1 MWPVGGPRRRQE
13 RRKST
18 SVQGPKALR
27 SHKGSAV
34 TITENT
40 ASESEAPAI
49 TAGIRTG
56 IHVTKRDGTRE
67 PYNADR
73 INKAIER
80 AAQGLPDHISMTTQV
95 ATELAITLFDGIT
108 TEQLDEAAIGVA
120 VQNVKDDPNFD
131 VIAARLLR
139 KVIYKRVLG
148 GYESELELALLHQ
161 ARFPGYIRDAVEE
174 GLLDTRLETNFDL
187 DALAAALDHT
197 RDDLLKYIGTVTM
210 RNRYMITDRH
220 GKALEVP
227 QYFWMRVSMG
237 LALNEANPTEMAL
250 KFYDKISK
258 LDYLPAGSTLVNA
271 GTSYPQLS
279 NCFVMQMEDDI
290 EHIAKSVRDVMWL
303 TKGTG
308 GIGLSVTKLRSE
320 GSPIK
325 SNNTTS
331 TGPIPFMHTIDSTL
345 RAVSRGGK
353 KFGALCFYME
363 NWHMDF
369 AQFLD
374 LRQNS
379 GDPYRR
385 TRTANT
391 AVWISDEFMKRVN
404 NDDDWYL
411 FDPAETPDLVELTGS
426 AFSKRYAE
434 YIALAEAGKMRT
446 FKKMKAREQYK
457 SILIMLQ
464 TTSHP
469 WLTWKDTINN
479 RALNTNTGTI
489 HLSNLCTEICL
500 PQDRENIAVCNLA
513 SVNLSTHLVDG
524 KIDWDRMK
532 ESTRLAV
539 RQLDNLVDITL
550 SSVPESEFA
559 NRENRAIGL
568 GVMGF
573 TDLTERLGLAYE
585 SEEAYELIDEIVEF
599 VSYHAIDASADL
611 ARERGSYNNFEG
623 SGWSQGKVPF
633 DTIAE
638 AEADRGVPIT
648 VDRTVRQDWD
658 TLREKVKGGIR
669 NATLMAVA
677 PTASIGLVAGT
688 TPGFDPQFSQIFS
701 RATSSGKFLEV
712 NRNLV
717 KDLQDLGL
725 WEQVKDD
732 LLAAQG
738 DLSQIDEVPQH
749 LKDVYKTSFQLSP
762 YAFIEVAA
770 RAQKWID
777 QAISRNIYLEDR
789 DIDNMMA
796 LYSAAWERGV
806 KTTYYL
812 HMKPRHTAEQS
823 TVRVNKAE
831 RLATTGSAAGAG
843 QVAKSS
849 GGAPAKRGFGGFGGA
864 KKASADSAAPTAEAP
879 EAKVEAP
886 AAPAKKGF
894 GAAKAEAPA
903 AKAEAPAAAPA
914 TAPASVL
921 NAVAATAFAT
931 APASQPEVPP
941 AALPEE
947 EPAAEPATAS
957 ATEEEANAAA
967 AVPEGA
973 TSLEVLGNVVSLGDD
988 TEVIGGVA
996 CPVDP
1001 MERLQCESCQ

>member
-1 MWPVGGPRRRQE
+1 M
-13 RRKST
+13 
-18 SVQGPKALR
+18 
-27 SHKGSAV
+27 
-34 TITENT
+34 
-40 ASESEAPAI
+40 
-49 TAGIRTG
+49 
-56 IHVTKRDGTRE
+56 HVTKRDGSRE

-80 AAQGLPDHISMTTQV
+80 AAEGLPDQISITTQI

-108 TEQLDEAAIGVA
+108 TEQLDEAAVGVA

-131 VIAARLLR
+131 VVAARLLR

-148 GYESELELALLHQ
+148 GYDTELELALLHQ

-174 GLLDTRLETNFDL
+174 GLLDIRVQDLFDL

-197 RDDLLKYIGTVTM
+197 RDDVLKYIGTVTM

-250 KFYDKISK
+250 KFYDKISR

-320 GSPIK
+320 GSPIR

-363 NWHMDF
+363 NWHLDF
-369 AQFLD
+369 HQFLD

-391 AVWISDEFMKRVN
+391 AVWISDEFMKRVAA
-404 NDDDWYL
+404 DGDWYL
-411 FDPAETPDLVELTGS
+411 FDPAETPDLVELVGS
-426 AFSKRYAE
+426 AFSQRYAH
-434 YIALAEAGKMRT
+434 YVALAEAGKIRS

-532 ESTRLAV
+532 DSVHLAV

-573 TDLTERLGLAYE
+573 TDVTERLGMAYE
-585 SEEAYELIDEIVEF
+585 SEESYDLIDEIVEF
-599 VSYHAIDASADL
+599 VSFHAIDASADL
-611 ARERGSYNNFEG
+611 ARERGSYRNFEG

-638 AEADRGVPIT
+638 TEADRGVPIA
-648 VDRTVRQDWD
+648 VNRTARQDWD
-658 TLREKVKGGIR
+658 VLREKVKGGIR

-717 KDLQDLGL
+717 KDLQDLGM
-725 WEQVKDD
+725 WEQVRDR
-732 LLAAQG
+732 LLEVQG
-738 DLSQIDEVPQH
+738 DLSQIDEVPEH
-749 LKDVYKTSFQLSP
+749 LKEVYKTSFQLSP

-789 DIDNMMA
+789 DVEKMMD
-796 LYSAAWERGV
+796 LYAAAWERGV

-823 TVRVNKAE
+823 TVRVNKTEKLNSTGNAAG
-831 RLATTGSAAGAG
+831 RPSAGGSAG
-843 QVAKSS
+843 
-849 GGAPAKRGFGGFGGA
+849 PARKGFGGA
-864 KKASADSAAPTAEAP
+864 R
-879 EAKVEAP
+879 
-886 AAPAKKGF
+886 KGF
-894 GAAKAEAPA
+894 GAAKAAAPA
-903 AKAEAPAAAPA
+903 APAGADAAVVVEAPVVEAPVAEPVEAQVAAAPA
-914 TAPASVL
+914 AR
-921 NAVAATAFAT
+921 
-931 APASQPEVPP
+931 
-941 AALPEE
+941 
-947 EPAAEPATAS
+947 
-957 ATEEEANAAA
+957 
-967 AVPEGA
+967 G
-973 TSLEVLGNVVSLGDD
+973 
-988 TEVIGGVA
+988 
-996 CPVDP
+996 
-1001 MERLQCESCQ
+1001 

>member
-1 MWPVGGPRRRQE
+1 M
-13 RRKST
+13 
-18 SVQGPKALR
+18 
-27 SHKGSAV
+27 

-40 ASESEAPAI
+40 AQDSVNGAAVAEAVAEANPS
-49 TAGIRTG
+49 RTG
-56 IHVTKRDGTRE
+56 IHVTKRDGTHE

-80 AAQGLPDHISMTTQV
+80 AAEGLPDQISITTQI

-120 VQNVKDDPNFD
+120 VQNVKEDPNFD
-131 VIAARLLR
+131 TVAARLLR

-148 GYESELELALLHQ
+148 GYESNLELALLHQ
-161 ARFPGYIRDAVEE
+161 ARFPGYVRDAVEE
-174 GLLDTRLETNFDL
+174 GLLDSRLESLFDL
-187 DALAAALDHT
+187 DALAAALDHE

-237 LALNEANPTEMAL
+237 LALNEANPTEMAIQ
-250 KFYDKISK
+250 FYEKISR

-391 AVWISDEFMKRVN
+391 AVWISDEFMKRVE
-404 NDDDWYL
+404 NDQDWYL

-426 AFSKRYAE
+426 AFSARYAE
-434 YIALAEAGKMRT
+434 YVALAETGRMRT
-446 FKKMKAREQYK
+446 FKKMRAREQYK
-457 SILIMLQ
+457 SILVMLQ

-500 PQDRENIAVCNLA
+500 PQDRENISVCNLA
-513 SVNLSTHLVDG
+513 SVNLSEHLVDG
-524 KIDWDRMK
+524 KIDWERMEK
-532 ESTRLAV
+532 STRLAV
-539 RQLDNLVDITL
+539 RQLDNLIDITL
-550 SSVPESEFA
+550 SSVPESEHS
-559 NRENRAIGL
+559 NSENRAIGL

-585 SEEAYELIDEIVEF
+585 SEEAYDLIDEVMEF
-599 VSYHAIDASADL
+599 VSFHAIDASADL
-611 ARERGSYNNFEG
+611 ARERGAYTNFEG

-638 AEADRGVPIT
+638 TEADRGVP
-648 VDRTVRQDWD
+648 VEVNRTTRQDWD
-658 TLREKVKGGIR
+658 TLREKVAGGIR

-717 KDLQDLGL
+717 RDLQELGL
-725 WEQVKDD
+725 WEDLKDR
-732 LLAAQG
+732 LLEVQG
-738 DLSQIDEVPQH
+738 DLSQIEDVPQH
-749 LKDVYKTSFQLSP
+749 LQDVYKTSFQLSP

-777 QAISRNIYLEDR
+777 QAISRNIYLADR
-789 DIDNMMA
+789 DVENMMD
-796 LYSAAWERGV
+796 LYSAAWKRGV

-823 TVRVNKAE
+823 TVRVNKTEKLNKASSG
-831 RLATTGSAAGAG
+831 ASGGSA
-843 QVAKSS
+843 
-849 GGAPAKRGFGGFGGA
+849 GGPSRRGFGARKGFGAA
-864 KKASADSAAPTAEAP
+864 KATTATAAVETAEVVESVA
-879 EAKVEAP
+879 AVEAE
-886 AAPAKKGF
+886 AVVETASAPAKKGF
-894 GAAKAEAPA
+894 GAAASKAAAPATEAPA
-903 AKAEAPAAAPA
+903 SEAPATTGAIA

-921 NAVAATAFAT
+921 SGVAAQAFAT
-931 APASQPEVPP
+931 APEVKPDVPP
-941 AALPEE
+941 AALPEPTE
-947 EPAAEPATAS
+947 QPAATGSIET
-957 ATEEEANAAA
+957 AA
-967 AVPEGA
+967 AVAPQGS
-973 TSLEVLGNVVSLGDD
+973 TVLDVVESTFSSPDGD
-988 TEVIGGVA
+988 TELVDGVA

>member
-1 MWPVGGPRRRQE
+1 M
-13 RRKST
+13 
-18 SVQGPKALR
+18 
-27 SHKGSAV
+27 
-34 TITENT
+34 TITENH
-40 ASESEAPAI
+40 AADVNDDVAAAVADANPQRS
-49 TAGIRTG
+49 G

-73 INKAIER
+73 INKAIEK
-80 AAQGLPDHISMTTQV
+80 AAAGLPDQISITTQV
-95 ATELAITLFDGIT
+95 ASELAITLFDGIT

-131 VIAARLLR
+131 IVAARLLR

-148 GYESELELALLHQ
+148 GFDTDLELALLHQ

-174 GLLDTRLETNFDL
+174 GLLDERLVTHFDL
-187 DALAAALDHT
+187 DALAAAIDHQ
-197 RDDLLKYIGTVTM
+197 RDDKLKYIGTITM

-237 LALNEANPTEMAL
+237 LALNEEDPTAVAL
-250 KFYDKISK
+250 QFYDKISN

-279 NCFVMQMEDDI
+279 NCFVMQMEDDMD
-290 EHIAKSVRDVMWL
+290 HIAKTVGDVMWL

-369 AQFLD
+369 PQFLD

-391 AVWISDEFMKRVN
+391 AVWISDEFMKRVQ
-404 NDDDWYL
+404 NDEDWYL
-411 FDPAETPDLVELTGS
+411 FDPAETPDLVELVGS
-426 AFSKRYAE
+426 EFSKRYAE

-446 FKKMKAREQYK
+446 FKKMRAREQYK

-469 WLTWKDTINN
+469 WLTWKDTINL

-513 SVNLSTHLVDG
+513 SINLSAHYIDG
-524 KIDWDRMK
+524 KIDWERMRT
-532 ESTRLAV
+532 SVRLAV

-550 SSVPESEFA
+550 SSVPESEHA

-573 TDLTERLGLAYE
+573 TDMTEKMGLAYE
-585 SEEAYELIDEIVEF
+585 SEEAYDLIDEIMEF
-599 VSYHAIDASADL
+599 ISYHAIDESADL
-611 ARERGSYNNFEG
+611 ARERGSYTNFEG
-623 SGWSQGKVPF
+623 SGWSQGLVPF
-633 DTIAE
+633 DTIDRVE
-638 AEADRGVPIT
+638 KDRGVP
-648 VDRTVRQDWD
+648 VAVNRTMRLDWD

-712 NRNLV
+712 NTNLV
-717 KDLQDLGL
+717 RDLQEIGL

-732 LLAAQG
+732 LLAVQG
-738 DLSQIDEVPQH
+738 DLSLVEEVPDH
-749 LKDVYKTSFQLSP
+749 LKEVYKTSFQLSP

-789 DIDNMMA
+789 DVDNMMA
-796 LYSAAWERGV
+796 LYQAAWERGV

-812 HMKPRHTAEQS
+812 HVKPRHTAEQS
-823 TVRVNKAE
+823 TVRVNKTE
-831 RLATTGSAAGAG
+831 RLTTHGTAAGAG
-843 QVAKSS
+843 VASKPTAA
-849 GGAPAKRGFGGFGGA
+849 APAKRGFGGFGGA
-864 KKASADSAAPTAEAP
+864 KKGFGAAVPASAAPAAPVEADAPAEAPAEAKQEVEIVAEATTAEAP
-879 EAKVEAP
+879 TTTRSIAVAPSTVMSALAAQALAP
-886 AAPAKKGF
+886 APSEQPQLPPTSLPETNPAPEAQEAVDEAVNETF
-894 GAAKAEAPA
+894 DETAAEAPA
-903 AKAEAPAAAPA
+903 
-914 TAPASVL
+914 
-921 NAVAATAFAT
+921 
-931 APASQPEVPP
+931 
-941 AALPEE
+941 
-947 EPAAEPATAS
+947 
-957 ATEEEANAAA
+957 
-967 AVPEGA
+967 GA
-973 TSLEVLGNVVSLGDD
+973 TVLEVIGSTVTSPDGD
-988 TEVIGGVA
+988 TEMVGGVA

>member
-1 MWPVGGPRRRQE
+1 M
-13 RRKST
+13 
-18 SVQGPKALR
+18 
-27 SHKGSAV
+27 
-34 TITENT
+34 TITENN
-40 ASESEAPAI
+40 ASARTGATGAVPVV
-49 TAGIRTG
+49 TTG

-80 AAQGLPDHISMTTQV
+80 AAEGLPDQISMTTQI

-120 VQNVKDDPNFD
+120 VQNVKDDPQFD
-131 VIAARLLR
+131 IVASRLLR

-148 GYESELELALLHQ
+148 GYDTELELALLHQ
-161 ARFPGYIRDAVEE
+161 ARFPGYIRDAVED
-174 GLLDTRLETNFDL
+174 GLLDTRLTELFDL

-197 RDDLLKYIGTVTM
+197 RDDLLRYIGTVTM

-227 QYFWMRVSMG
+227 QYFWMRVAMG
-237 LALNEANPTEMAL
+237 LALNEADPTARAL
-250 KFYDKISK
+250 EFYDKISR

-320 GSPIK
+320 GSPIR

-363 NWHMDF
+363 NWHLDF
-369 AQFLD
+369 HQFLD

-391 AVWISDEFMKRVN
+391 AVWISDEFMKRVEA
-404 NDDDWYL
+404 DADWYL
-411 FDPAETPDLVELTGS
+411 FDPAETPDLVELVGS
-426 AFSKRYAE
+426 AFSQRYAE
-434 YIALAEAGKMRT
+434 YVALAEAGRMRS

-500 PQDRENIAVCNLA
+500 PQDRDNIAVCNLA
-513 SVNLSTHLVDG
+513 SVNLPQHLVDG
-524 KIDWDRMK
+524 TIDWDRMK
-532 ESTRLAV
+532 DSVRLAV

-573 TDLTERLGLAYE
+573 TDITERLGLAYE
-585 SEEAYELIDEIVEF
+585 SEESYALIDEIVEF
-599 VSYHAIDASADL
+599 VSFHAIDASADL
-611 ARERGSYNNFEG
+611 ARERGAYNNFAG

-638 AEADRGVPIT
+638 TEADRGVPIE
-648 VDRTVRQDWD
+648 VDRTTRQDWAA
-658 TLREKVKGGIR
+658 LREKVRGGIR

-677 PTASIGLVAGT
+677 PTASIGLVAGV

-717 KDLQDLGL
+717 KDLQELGL
-725 WEQVKDD
+725 WESVRDR
-732 LLAAQG
+732 LLEVQG

-749 LKDVYKTSFQLSP
+749 LQDVYKTSFQLSP

-789 DIDNMMA
+789 DVENMMD
-796 LYSAAWERGV
+796 LYAAAWKRGV

-823 TVRVNKAE
+823 TVRVNKTE
-831 RLATTGSAAGAG
+831 KLNATGNAAGRPAAGGSAG
-843 QVAKSS
+843 
-849 GGAPAKRGFGGFGGA
+849 PAR
-864 KKASADSAAPTAEAP
+864 
-879 EAKVEAP
+879 
-886 AAPAKKGF
+886 KGF
-894 GAAKAEAPA
+894 GAAKRGFGA
-903 AKAEAPAAAPA
+903 AKAAAPA
-914 TAPASVL
+914 APAADSAVADAAIVRTAAVQAAPTVEVPVQPESAVAPQPVAEARPAARGFGAVKAAPPVEPTAPAEPTPTAPTTGATAAPAEVL
-921 NAVAATAFAT
+921 AQVAATAFAA
-931 APASQPEVPP
+931 APPQQPEVPP
-941 AALPEE
+941 ASLPETASE
-947 EPAAEPATAS
+947 TAEAAAPEGVAPAAAPPAGAS
-957 ATEEEANAAA
+957 
-967 AVPEGA
+967 
-973 TSLEVLGNVVSLGDD
+973 VLTVVESVDGD
-988 TEVIGGVA
+988 TEMVGGVA

>member
-1 MWPVGGPRRRQE
+1 M
-13 RRKST
+13 T
-18 SVQGPKALR
+18 
-27 SHKGSAV
+27 
-34 TITENT
+34 
-40 ASESEAPAI
+40 
-49 TAGIRTG
+49 TG

-80 AAQGLPDHISMTTQV
+80 AAEGLPDQISMTTQI

-120 VQNVKDDPNFD
+120 VQNVKDDPQFD
-131 VIAARLLR
+131 IVASRLLR

-148 GYESELELALLHQ
+148 GYDTELELALLHQ
-161 ARFPGYIRDAVEE
+161 ARFPGYIRDAVED
-174 GLLDTRLETNFDL
+174 GLLDTRLTELFDL

-197 RDDLLKYIGTVTM
+197 RDDLLRYIGTVTM

-227 QYFWMRVSMG
+227 QYFWMRVAMG
-237 LALNEANPTEMAL
+237 LALNEADPTARAL
-250 KFYDKISK
+250 EFYDKISR

-320 GSPIK
+320 GSPIR

-363 NWHMDF
+363 NWHLDF
-369 AQFLD
+369 HQFLD

-391 AVWISDEFMKRVN
+391 AVWISDEFMKRVEA
-404 NDDDWYL
+404 DADWYL
-411 FDPAETPDLVELTGS
+411 FDPAETPDLVELVGS
-426 AFSKRYAE
+426 AFSQRYAE
-434 YIALAEAGKMRT
+434 YVALAEAGRMRS

-500 PQDRENIAVCNLA
+500 PQDRDNIAVCNLA
-513 SVNLSTHLVDG
+513 SVNLPQHLVDG
-524 KIDWDRMK
+524 TIDWDRMK
-532 ESTRLAV
+532 DSVRLAV

-573 TDLTERLGLAYE
+573 TDITERLGLAYE
-585 SEEAYELIDEIVEF
+585 SEESYALIDEIVEF
-599 VSYHAIDASADL
+599 VSFHAIDASADL
-611 ARERGSYNNFEG
+611 ARERGAYNNFAG

-638 AEADRGVPIT
+638 TEADRGVPIE
-648 VDRTVRQDWD
+648 VDRTTRQDWAA
-658 TLREKVKGGIR
+658 LREKVRGGIR

-677 PTASIGLVAGT
+677 PTASIGLVAGV

-717 KDLQDLGL
+717 KDLQELGL
-725 WEQVKDD
+725 WESVRDR
-732 LLAAQG
+732 LLEVQG

-749 LKDVYKTSFQLSP
+749 LQDVYKTSFQLSP

-789 DIDNMMA
+789 DVENMMD
-796 LYSAAWERGV
+796 LYAAAWKRGV

-823 TVRVNKAE
+823 TVRVNKTE
-831 RLATTGSAAGAG
+831 KLNATGNAAGRPAAGGSAG
-843 QVAKSS
+843 
-849 GGAPAKRGFGGFGGA
+849 PAR
-864 KKASADSAAPTAEAP
+864 
-879 EAKVEAP
+879 
-886 AAPAKKGF
+886 KGF
-894 GAAKAEAPA
+894 GAAKRGFGA
-903 AKAEAPAAAPA
+903 AKAAAPA
-914 TAPASVL
+914 APAADSAVADAAIVRTAAVQAAPTVEVPVQPESAVAPQPVAEARPAARGFGAVKAAPPVEPTAPAEPTPTAPTTGATAAPAEVL
-921 NAVAATAFAT
+921 AQVAATAFAA
-931 APASQPEVPP
+931 APPQQPEVPP
-941 AALPEE
+941 ASLPETASE
-947 EPAAEPATAS
+947 TAEAAAPEGVAPAAAPPAGAS
-957 ATEEEANAAA
+957 
-967 AVPEGA
+967 
-973 TSLEVLGNVVSLGDD
+973 VLTVVESVDGD
-988 TEVIGGVA
+988 TEMVGGVA

>member
-1 MWPVGGPRRRQE
+1 M
-13 RRKST
+13 
-18 SVQGPKALR
+18 
-27 SHKGSAV
+27 
-34 TITENT
+34 
-40 ASESEAPAI
+40 
-49 TAGIRTG
+49 RTG

-80 AAQGLPDHISMTTQV
+80 AAIGLPDQISMTTQV

-131 VIAARLLR
+131 TIAARLLR

-174 GLLDTRLETNFDL
+174 GLLDTRLETLFDL
-187 DALAAALDHT
+187 DALAAAIDHT

-227 QYFWMRVSMG
+227 QYFWMRVCMG
-237 LALNEANPTEMAL
+237 LSLNEANPTEMAL
-250 KFYDKISK
+250 QFYDKISK

-363 NWHMDF
+363 NWHLDF
-369 AQFLD
+369 HQFLD

-391 AVWISDEFMKRVN
+391 AVWISDEFMKRVQ
-404 NDDDWYL
+404 NDQDWYL
-411 FDPAETPDLVELTGS
+411 FDPAETPDLVELVGS
-426 AFSKRYAE
+426 EFSTRYGQ
-434 YIALAEAGKMRT
+434 YVALAEAGKMRT
-446 FKKMKAREQYK
+446 FKKMRAREQYK
-457 SILIMLQ
+457 SILVMLQ
-464 TTSHP
+464 GSSHP
-469 WLTWKDTINN
+469 WLTWKDTINL

-568 GVMGF
+568 GVMGY

-599 VSYHAIDASADL
+599 VSFHAIDASADL
-611 ARERGSYNNFEG
+611 ARERGAYNNFEG
-623 SGWSQGKVPF
+623 SGWSKGKVPF

-638 AEADRGVPIT
+638 AEADRGIAIT
-648 VDRTVRQDWD
+648 VDRTIRQDWD
-658 TLREKVKGGIR
+658 SLRAKVKGGIR

-717 KDLQDLGL
+717 KDLQDIGL
-725 WEQVKDD
+725 WESVKDD
-732 LLAAQG
+732 LLAVQG
-738 DLSQIDEVPQH
+738 DLSQLDEVPQH

-789 DIDNMMA
+789 DVDNMMA

-831 RLATTGSAAGAG
+831 RLASTGSAAGAG
-843 QVAKSS
+843 QVAKSA
-849 GGAPAKRGFGGFGGA
+849 GGAAPAKRGFGGFGGA
-864 KKASADSAAPTAEAP
+864 KKAVSAEATAAADAVVESDAPVAEAP
-879 EAKVEAP
+879 VAEA
-886 AAPAKKGF
+886 AAPVRKGF
-894 GAAKAEAPA
+894 GAAA
-903 AKAEAPAAAPA
+903 AAAPAAAVAAEPA
-914 TAPASVL
+914 AEIAEEIVEGASVSLSDAPAVTGAVPAVAPASVFD
-921 NAVAATAFAT
+921 AVAAKAFAT
-931 APASQPEVPP
+931 APEAQPAVPP
-941 AALPEE
+941 AALPEVTRE
-947 EPAAEPATAS
+947 EEPATATGS
-957 ATEEEANAAA
+957 EAFEA
-967 AVPEGA
+967 PEGA
-973 TSLEVLGNVVSLGDD
+973 TSFEIVADD
-988 TEVIGGVA
+988 SEMVGGVA

>member
-1 MWPVGGPRRRQE
+1 M
-13 RRKST
+13 
-18 SVQGPKALR
+18 
-27 SHKGSAV
+27 
-34 TITENT
+34 
-40 ASESEAPAI
+40 
-49 TAGIRTG
+49 
-56 IHVTKRDGTRE
+56 HVTKRDGTHE

-80 AAQGLPDHISMTTQV
+80 AAEGLEDQISITTQI
-95 ATELAITLFDGIT
+95 ASELAITLFDGIT

-120 VQNVKDDPNFD
+120 VQNVKEDPAFD
-131 VIAARLLR
+131 TVAARLLR

-148 GYESELELALLHQ
+148 GYETNLELALLHQ
-161 ARFPGYIRDAVEE
+161 ARFPGYVRDAVEE
-174 GLLDTRLETNFDL
+174 GLLDTRLETLFDL
-187 DALAAALDHT
+187 DALAAALDHE

-237 LALNEANPTEMAL
+237 LALNEANPTEMAIQ
-250 KFYDKISK
+250 FYEKISK

-391 AVWISDEFMKRVN
+391 AVWISDEFMKRVEA
-404 NDDDWYL
+404 DQDWYL

-426 AFSKRYAE
+426 AFSARYAE
-434 YIALAEAGKMRT
+434 YVAMAESGRMRT
-446 FKKMKAREQYK
+446 FKKMRAREQYK
-457 SILIMLQ
+457 SILVMLQ
-464 TTSHP
+464 GSSHP

-500 PQDRENIAVCNLA
+500 PQDRENISVCNLA
-513 SVNLSTHLVDG
+513 SVNLSEHLVDG
-524 KIDWDRMK
+524 AIDWERMEK
-532 ESTRLAV
+532 STRLAV
-539 RQLDNLVDITL
+539 RQLDNLIDITL
-550 SSVPESEFA
+550 SSVPESEHS
-559 NRENRAIGL
+559 NSENRAIGL

-585 SEEAYELIDEIVEF
+585 SEEAYDLIDEIMEF
-599 VSYHAIDASADL
+599 VSFHAIDASADL
-611 ARERGSYNNFEG
+611 ARERGAYKNFEG

-633 DTIAE
+633 DTIE
-638 AEADRGVPIT
+638 ETEADRGVPIE
-648 VDRTVRQDWD
+648 VNRTTRQDWD
-658 TLREKVKGGIR
+658 SLREKVAGGIR

-717 KDLQDLGL
+717 RDLQAAGL
-725 WEQVKDD
+725 WDELKDR
-732 LLAAQG
+732 LLEVQG

-749 LKDVYKTSFQLSP
+749 LQDVYKTSFQLSP

-777 QAISRNIYLEDR
+777 QAISRNIYLADR
-789 DIDNMMA
+789 DVDNMMD
-796 LYSAAWERGV
+796 LYSAAWKRGV

-823 TVRVNKAE
+823 TVRVNKTEKLNKA
-831 RLATTGSAAGAG
+831 AGGASGGSA
-843 QVAKSS
+843 
-849 GGAPAKRGFGGFGGA
+849 GGPSRRGFGARKGFG
-864 KKASADSAAPTAEAP
+864 ASKSAAPAAVQEAVVDSAGIN
-879 EAKVEAP
+879 EAAVEAASEP
-886 AAPAKKGF
+886 TTASAAAAAAPARKGF
-894 GAAKAEAPA
+894 GAATAKSTEPKAETASPSSPIA
-903 AKAEAPAAAPA
+903 S
-914 TAPASVL
+914 APASVL
-921 NAVAATAFAT
+921 SGVAAQAFAT
-931 APASQPEVPP
+931 APEVKPDVPP
-941 AALPEE
+941 AALPEPAE
-947 EPAAEPATAS
+947 QPAATGS
-957 ATEEEANAAA
+957 IDSA
-967 AVPEGA
+967 AVAPAGATVLDVQEGA
-973 TSLEVLGNVVSLGDD
+973 AVSIGGD
-988 TEVIGGVA
+988 TELVDGVA

-1001 MERLQCESCQ
+1001 MEALQCESCQ

>member
-1 MWPVGGPRRRQE
+1 MTITDNNANGV
-13 RRKST
+13 
-18 SVQGPKALR
+18 
-27 SHKGSAV
+27 KGDVASAV
-34 TITENT
+34 AEVNP
-40 ASESEAPAI
+40 S
-49 TAGIRTG
+49 RTG

-80 AAQGLPDHISMTTQV
+80 AAAGLPDQISITTQV
-95 ATELAITLFDGIT
+95 ASELAITLFDGIT
-108 TEQLDEAAIGVA
+108 TEQLDEAAISVA
-120 VQNVKDDPNFD
+120 VQNVKDDPHFD
-131 VIAARLLR
+131 TVAARLLR

-148 GYESELELALLHQ
+148 GYDSELELALLHQ
-161 ARFPGYIRDAVEE
+161 ARFPGYIRDAVED
-174 GLLDTRLETNFDL
+174 GLLDERLVTHFDL
-187 DALAAALDHT
+187 DALAAAVDHR
-197 RDDLLKYIGTVTM
+197 RDDLMKYIGTVTM

-237 LALNEANPTEMAL
+237 LSLNEANPTEMAL
-250 KFYDKISK
+250 KFYEKISS

-279 NCFVMQMEDDI
+279 NCFVMQMEDDMD
-290 EHIAKSVRDVMWL
+290 HIAKTVGDVMWL

-363 NWHMDF
+363 NWHLDF
-369 AQFLD
+369 SQFLD

-391 AVWISDEFMKRVN
+391 AVWISDEFMKRVR
-404 NDDDWYL
+404 NDEEWYL

-426 AFSKRYAE
+426 QFSARYAE
-434 YIALAEAGKMRT
+434 YAAMAEAGKINN
-446 FKKMKAREQYK
+446 FKKMRAREQYK
-457 SILIMLQ
+457 AILISLQ
-464 TTSHP
+464 ASSHP

-524 KIDWDRMK
+524 TIDWERM
-532 ESTRLAV
+532 ETSVRLAV

-550 SSVPESEFA
+550 SSVPESERA
-559 NRENRAIGL
+559 NKENRAIGL

-573 TDLTERLGLAYE
+573 TDVTERLGMAYE
-585 SEEAYELIDEIVEF
+585 SEESYDLIDQIVEF
-599 VSYHAIDASADL
+599 VSFHAIDESADL
-611 ARERGSYNNFEG
+611 ARERGSYDNFEG
-623 SGWSQGKVPF
+623 SGWSKGLVPF
-633 DTIAE
+633 DTIDI

-648 VDRTVRQDWD
+648 VNRTTRQDWD
-658 TLREKVKGGIR
+658 SLRAKVKGGIR

-725 WEQVKDD
+725 WEDVKDE
-732 LLAAQG
+732 LLSVQG
-738 DLSQIDEVPQH
+738 DLSQIDSVPEH
-749 LKDVYKTSFQLSP
+749 LKEVYKTSFQLSP

-789 DIDNMMA
+789 DVDNMMD
-796 LYSAAWERGV
+796 LYAAAWERGV

-823 TVRVNKAE
+823 TVRVNKTE
-831 RLATTGSAAGAG
+831 KINSTGSANGRGAG
-843 QVAKSS
+843 SS
-849 GGAPAKRGFGGFGGA
+849 GPAKKGFGGFGGA
-864 KKASADSAAPTAEAP
+864 KK
-879 EAKVEAP
+879 
-886 AAPAKKGF
+886 KGF
-894 GAAKAEAPA
+894 GAATAEANATSETPVDTADAAPVESATPAKRGFGSVAAPTTALAADTKAPGASAVSTAPA
-903 AKAEAPAAAPA
+903 AVMADLATKAFAPAPIEK
-914 TAPASVL
+914 PV
-921 NAVAATAFAT
+921 
-931 APASQPEVPP
+931 VPP
-941 AALPEE
+941 SALPEPAV
-947 EPAAEPATAS
+947 EPAATGELAEVADHSAAS
-957 ATEEEANAAA
+957 ADA
-967 AVPEGA
+967 PEGA
-973 TSLEVLGNVVSLGDD
+973 TVLEVVESTVTSPDGD
-988 TEVIGGVA
+988 TEVVDGVA

>member
-1 MWPVGGPRRRQE
+1 M
-13 RRKST
+13 
-18 SVQGPKALR
+18 
-27 SHKGSAV
+27 
-34 TITENT
+34 
-40 ASESEAPAI
+40 
-49 TAGIRTG
+49 
-56 IHVTKRDGTRE
+56 HVTKRDGTRE

-80 AAQGLPDHISMTTQV
+80 AAEGLPDQISMTTQI
-95 ATELAITLFDGIT
+95 ASELAITLFDGIT

-120 VQNVKDDPNFD
+120 VQNVKDDPQFD
-131 VIAARLLR
+131 IVAARLLR
-139 KVIYKRVLG
+139 KVIYKRVIG
-148 GYESELELALLHQ
+148 GYDTELELALLHQ
-161 ARFPGYIRDAVEE
+161 ARFPGYIREAVED
-174 GLLDTRLETNFDL
+174 GLLDARLTALFDL
-187 DALAAALDHT
+187 DALAAAIDHT

-227 QYFWMRVSMG
+227 QYFWMRVAMG
-237 LALNEANPTEMAL
+237 LALNEADPTGMAL
-250 KFYDKISK
+250 QFYDKIST

-320 GSPIK
+320 GSPIR

-331 TGPIPFMHTIDSTL
+331 TGPIPFMHTVDSTL

-363 NWHMDF
+363 NWHLDF
-369 AQFLD
+369 HQFLD

-391 AVWISDEFMKRVN
+391 AVWISDEFMKRVAA
-404 NDDDWYL
+404 DADWYL

-426 AFSKRYAE
+426 AFSSRYAE
-434 YIALAEAGKMRT
+434 YVALAEAGRMRS
-446 FKKMKAREQYK
+446 FKKMRAREQYK
-457 SILIMLQ
+457 SILVMLQ

-513 SVNLSTHLVDG
+513 SVNLPAHLVDG
-524 KIDWDRMK
+524 RIDWDRMK
-532 ESTRLAV
+532 DSVRLAV

-550 SSVPESEFA
+550 SSVPESEHA

-573 TDLTERLGLAYE
+573 TDITERLGLAYE
-585 SEEAYELIDEIVEF
+585 SEESFALIDEIVEF
-599 VSYHAIDASADL
+599 VSFHAIDASADL
-611 ARERGSYNNFEG
+611 ARERGAYANFAG
-623 SGWSQGKVPF
+623 SGWSHGKVPF

-638 AEADRGVPIT
+638 TEADRGVPIA
-648 VDRTVRQDWD
+648 VDRTTRQDWD
-658 TLREKVKGGIR
+658 ALREKVAGGIR

-677 PTASIGLVAGT
+677 PTASIGLVAGV

-717 KDLQDLGL
+717 KDLQGLGL
-725 WEQVKDD
+725 WEAVRDR
-732 LLAAQG
+732 LLEVQG

-789 DIDNMMA
+789 DVENMMD
-796 LYSAAWERGV
+796 LYAAAWERGV

-823 TVRVNKAE
+823 TVRVNKTE
-831 RLATTGSAAGAG
+831 KINSTGNASGRPAAAGA
-843 QVAKSS
+843 S
-849 GGAPAKRGFGGFGGA
+849 GPAR
-864 KKASADSAAPTAEAP
+864 
-879 EAKVEAP
+879 
-886 AAPAKKGF
+886 KGF
-894 GAAKAEAPA
+894 GAARKGFGAARAGAAPVADAAVPAVTPDDAGVGQPTPVAEARPA
-903 AKAEAPAAAPA
+903 PRGFGAVRQPETAAATTPIPTVQPA
-914 TAPASVL
+914 EPVEPSAPPASREHPAQAPASVL
-921 NAVAATAFAT
+921 SSIAAQAFAT
-931 APASQPEVPP
+931 APAEQPEVPP
-941 AALPEE
+941 
-947 EPAAEPATAS
+947 
-957 ATEEEANAAA
+957 
-967 AVPEGA
+967 
-973 TSLEVLGNVVSLGDD
+973 TSLPQGVKLLEVVETVGGGDD
-988 TEVIGGVA
+988 HEVVGGVA

>member
-1 MWPVGGPRRRQE
+1 M
-13 RRKST
+13 
-18 SVQGPKALR
+18 
-27 SHKGSAV
+27 

-40 ASESEAPAI
+40 ATEVE
-49 TAGIRTG
+49 TAAEPVRTG

-80 AAQGLPDHISMTTQV
+80 AATGLPDQISMTTQV
-95 ATELAITLFDGIT
+95 ATELGITLFDGIT

-131 VIAARLLR
+131 TIAARLLR

-174 GLLDTRLETNFDL
+174 GLLDTRLVEIFDL
-187 DALAAALDHT
+187 DALAAAVDHT

-250 KFYDKISK
+250 KFYDKISV

-279 NCFVMQMEDDI
+279 NCFVMQMEDDMD
-290 EHIAKSVRDVMWL
+290 HIAKTVGDVMWL

-363 NWHMDF
+363 NWHLDF
-369 AQFLD
+369 HQFLD

-391 AVWISDEFMKRVN
+391 AVWISDEFMKRVQ

-411 FDPAETPDLVELTGS
+411 FDPAEAPDLVELVGA
-426 AFSKRYAE
+426 AFSARYKE
-434 YIALAEAGKMRT
+434 LIGLAEAGKLRT

-457 SILIMLQ
+457 SILISLQ
-464 TTSHP
+464 GSSHP

-513 SVNLSTHLVDG
+513 SINLSTHLVDG
-524 KIDWDRMK
+524 KIDWERMK
-532 ESTRLAV
+532 ASTQLAV

-568 GVMGF
+568 GVMGY

-599 VSYHAIDASADL
+599 VSFHAIDTSADL
-611 ARERGSYNNFEG
+611 ARERGSYSNFEG
-623 SGWSQGKVPF
+623 SGWSKGKVPF

-658 TLREKVKGGIR
+658 ALRTKVKGGIR

-701 RATSSGKFLEV
+701 RATSSGKFLEI

-717 KDLQDLGL
+717 KDLQDIGM

-732 LLAAQG
+732 LLAVQG
-738 DLSQIDEVPQH
+738 DLSQLEDVPQH

-789 DIDNMMA
+789 DVDNMMA

-812 HMKPRHTAEQS
+812 HMKQRHTAEQS
-823 TVRVNKAE
+823 TVRVNKSE
-831 RLATTGSAAGAG
+831 RLATTGSSAGAG
-843 QVAKSS
+843 VASKSATGTS
-849 GGAPAKRGFGGFGGA
+849 GKRGFGGFGA
-864 KKASADSAAPTAEAP
+864 KKPSAAAASEVV
-879 EAKVEAP
+879 VEDAIVEGAAVSLADAP
-886 AAPAKKGF
+886 AAPA
-894 GAAKAEAPA
+894 APA
-903 AKAEAPAAAPA
+903 ASAAPALAPAA
-914 TAPASVL
+914 VL
-921 NAVAATAFAT
+921 SAVAAQAFAT
-931 APASQPEVPP
+931 APVSQPEVPP
-941 AALPEE
+941 AALPEATP
-947 EPAAEPATAS
+947 EPQPTAASDIPL
-957 ATEEEANAAA
+957 
-967 AVPEGA
+967 GA
-973 TSLEVLGNVVSLGDD
+973 TSF
-988 TEVIGGVA
+988 EVIAEDTDMVGGVA

>member
-1 MWPVGGPRRRQE
+1 M
-13 RRKST
+13 
-18 SVQGPKALR
+18 
-27 SHKGSAV
+27 
-34 TITENT
+34 
-40 ASESEAPAI
+40 
-49 TAGIRTG
+49 
-56 IHVTKRDGTRE
+56 HVTKRDGTHE

-80 AAQGLPDHISMTTQV
+80 AAEGLPDQISITTQI

-120 VQNVKDDPNFD
+120 VQNVKEDPNFD
-131 VIAARLLR
+131 TVAARLLR

-148 GYESELELALLHQ
+148 GYESNLELALLHQ
-161 ARFPGYIRDAVEE
+161 ARFPGYVRDAVEE
-174 GLLDTRLETNFDL
+174 GLLDSRLESLFDL
-187 DALAAALDHT
+187 DALAAALDHE

-237 LALNEANPTEMAL
+237 LALNEANPTEMAIQ
-250 KFYDKISK
+250 FYEKISR

-391 AVWISDEFMKRVN
+391 AVWISDEFMKRVE
-404 NDDDWYL
+404 NDQDWYL

-426 AFSKRYAE
+426 AFSARYAE
-434 YIALAEAGKMRT
+434 YVALAETGRMRT
-446 FKKMKAREQYK
+446 FKKMRAREQYK
-457 SILIMLQ
+457 SILVMLQ

-500 PQDRENIAVCNLA
+500 PQDRENISVCNLA
-513 SVNLSTHLVDG
+513 SVNLSEHLVDG
-524 KIDWDRMK
+524 KIDWERMEK
-532 ESTRLAV
+532 STRLAV
-539 RQLDNLVDITL
+539 RQLDNLIDITL
-550 SSVPESEFA
+550 SSVPESEHS
-559 NRENRAIGL
+559 NSENRAIGL

-585 SEEAYELIDEIVEF
+585 SEEAYDLIDEVMEF
-599 VSYHAIDASADL
+599 VSFHAIDASADL
-611 ARERGSYNNFEG
+611 ARERGAYTNFEG

-638 AEADRGVPIT
+638 TEADRGVP
-648 VDRTVRQDWD
+648 VEVNRTTRQDWD
-658 TLREKVKGGIR
+658 TLREKVAGGIR

-717 KDLQDLGL
+717 RDLQELGL
-725 WEQVKDD
+725 WEDLKDR
-732 LLAAQG
+732 LLEVQG
-738 DLSQIDEVPQH
+738 DLSQIEDVPQH
-749 LKDVYKTSFQLSP
+749 LQDVYKTSFQLSP

-777 QAISRNIYLEDR
+777 QAISRNIYLADR
-789 DIDNMMA
+789 DVENMMD
-796 LYSAAWERGV
+796 LYSAAWKRGV

-823 TVRVNKAE
+823 TVRVNKTEKLNKASSG
-831 RLATTGSAAGAG
+831 ASGGSA
-843 QVAKSS
+843 
-849 GGAPAKRGFGGFGGA
+849 GGPSRRGFGARKGFGAA
-864 KKASADSAAPTAEAP
+864 KATTATAAVETAEVVESVA
-879 EAKVEAP
+879 AVEAE
-886 AAPAKKGF
+886 AVVETASAPAKKGF
-894 GAAKAEAPA
+894 GAAASKAAAPATEAPA
-903 AKAEAPAAAPA
+903 SEAPATTGAIA

-921 NAVAATAFAT
+921 SGVAAQAFAT
-931 APASQPEVPP
+931 APEVKPDVPP
-941 AALPEE
+941 AALPEPTE
-947 EPAAEPATAS
+947 QPAATGSIET
-957 ATEEEANAAA
+957 AA
-967 AVPEGA
+967 AVAPQGS
-973 TSLEVLGNVVSLGDD
+973 TVLDVVESTFSSPDGD
-988 TEVIGGVA
+988 TELVDGVA

>member
-1 MWPVGGPRRRQE
+1 M
-13 RRKST
+13 
-18 SVQGPKALR
+18 
-27 SHKGSAV
+27 

-40 ASESEAPAI
+40 AAESEAPADSG
-49 TAGIRTG
+49 AIRTG

-80 AAQGLPDHISMTTQV
+80 AAIGLPDQISMTTQV

-174 GLLDTRLETNFDL
+174 GLLDTRLESIFDL
-187 DALAAALDHT
+187 DALAAAIDHT

-227 QYFWMRVSMG
+227 QYFWMRVCMG
-237 LALNEANPTEMAL
+237 LSLNEANPTEMAL
-250 KFYDKISK
+250 QFYDKISK

-363 NWHMDF
+363 NWHLDF

-391 AVWISDEFMKRVN
+391 AVWISDEFMKRVQ
-404 NDDDWYL
+404 DDQDWYL
-411 FDPAETPDLVELTGS
+411 FDPAETPDLVELVGS
-426 AFSKRYAE
+426 EFSARYGQ
-434 YIALAEAGKMRT
+434 YVALAEAGKMRT
-446 FKKMKAREQYK
+446 FKKMRAREQYK
-457 SILIMLQ
+457 SILVMLQ
-464 TTSHP
+464 GSSHP
-469 WLTWKDTINN
+469 WLTWKDTINL

-524 KIDWDRMK
+524 KIDWERMK

-573 TDLTERLGLAYE
+573 TDISERLGLAYE

-599 VSYHAIDASADL
+599 VSFHAIDESADL
-611 ARERGSYNNFEG
+611 ARERGSYANFEG
-623 SGWSQGKVPF
+623 SGWSKGKVPF

-638 AEADRGVPIT
+638 AEADRGVAIT

-658 TLREKVKGGIR
+658 ALRAKVKGGIR

-717 KDLQDLGL
+717 KDLQDIGL
-725 WEQVKDD
+725 WESVKDD
-732 LLAAQG
+732 LLAVQG
-738 DLSQIDEVPQH
+738 DLSQLDEVPQH

-789 DIDNMMA
+789 DVDNMMA

-831 RLATTGSAAGAG
+831 RLASTGSAAGAG

-849 GGAPAKRGFGGFGGA
+849 GGAAPAKRGFGGFGGA
-864 KKASADSAAPTAEAP
+864 KKATDAVAETAAPVAESPVAEVSVGEVSVAEVSVAEAP
-879 EAKVEAP
+879 AR
-886 AAPAKKGF
+886 KGF
-894 GAAKAEAPA
+894 GAAA
-903 AKAEAPAAAPA
+903 AAAPVA
-914 TAPASVL
+914 EPAVDEIVEGASVSIADAPTTAPTPIVAPSSVL
-921 NAVAATAFAT
+921 SAVAAQAFAA
-931 APASQPEVPP
+931 APASQPDLPP
-941 AALPEE
+941 AALPEATPQE
-947 EPAAEPATAS
+947 EPATAS
-957 ATEEEANAAA
+957 ASDI
-967 AVPEGA
+967 PDGA
-973 TSLEVLGNVVSLGDD
+973 TAFEVLSDD
-988 TEVIGGVA
+988 SELVGGVA

>member
-1 MWPVGGPRRRQE
+1 M
-13 RRKST
+13 
-18 SVQGPKALR
+18 
-27 SHKGSAV
+27 

-40 ASESEAPAI
+40 AGAQAAPI
-49 TAGIRTG
+49 TTGSIPVVAGG
-56 IHVTKRDGTRE
+56 IHVTKRDGSRE

-80 AAQGLPDHISMTTQV
+80 AAAGLPDQISITTQI
-95 ATELAITLFDGIT
+95 ASELAITLFDGIT

-120 VQNVKDDPNFD
+120 IQNVKDDPSFD
-131 VIAARLLR
+131 KVAARLLR

-148 GYESELELALLHQ
+148 GYDTELELALLHQ
-161 ARFPGYIRDAVEE
+161 ARFPGYIRDAIEE
-174 GLLDTRLETNFDL
+174 GLLDTRLQELFDL

-197 RDDLLKYIGTVTM
+197 RDDLMKYIGTVTM

-237 LALNEANPTEMAL
+237 LALNEADPTGMAL
-250 KFYDKISK
+250 KFYEKIST

-279 NCFVMQMEDDI
+279 NCFVMQMEDEI

-320 GSPIK
+320 GSPIR

-353 KFGALCFYME
+353 KFGALAFYME
-363 NWHMDF
+363 NWHLDF
-369 AQFLD
+369 PQFLD

-391 AVWISDEFMKRVN
+391 AVWISDEFMKRVAA
-404 NDDDWYL
+404 DQDWYL
-411 FDPAETPDLVELTGS
+411 FDPAETPDLVELVGS
-426 AFSKRYAE
+426 EFSARYSE
-434 YIALAEAGKMRT
+434 YAALAEAGRMRSFRKMR
-446 FKKMKAREQYK
+446 AREQYK
-457 SILIMLQ
+457 QILVTLQ

-500 PQDRENIAVCNLA
+500 PQDRDNIAVCNLA
-513 SVNLSTHLVDG
+513 SINLPQHLVDG

-532 ESTRLAV
+532 ESVRLSV

-559 NRENRAIGL
+559 NRENRAVGL

-573 TDLTERLGLAYE
+573 TDITERLGLAYE
-585 SEEAYELIDEIVEF
+585 SEEAYDLIDEIVEF

-611 ARERGSYNNFEG
+611 ARERGSYNNFAG
-623 SGWSQGKVPF
+623 SGWSKGLVPF
-633 DTIAE
+633 DTIATV
-638 AEADRGVPIT
+638 EADRGVPVT
-648 VDRTVRQDWD
+648 VDRTMRLDWD
-658 TLREKVKGGIR
+658 VIREKVKGGIR

-712 NRNLV
+712 NTNLV

-725 WEQVKDD
+725 WESVKDE
-732 LLAAQG
+732 LLAVQG
-738 DLSQIDEVPQH
+738 DLSRVEGVPQH
-749 LKDVYKTSFQLSP
+749 LVDVYKTSFQLDP
-762 YAFIEVAA
+762 HAFLEVAA

-789 DIDNMMA
+789 DVDKMME
-796 LYSAAWERGV
+796 LYAFAWEKGV

-823 TVRVNKAE
+823 TVRVNKTE
-831 RLATTGSAAGAG
+831 NINKTGSASGRAATGTSTGPARKGFGGGARKGFGGLKPAGAADAALATAEATAADA
-843 QVAKSS
+843 VE
-849 GGAPAKRGFGGFGGA
+849 APAVTAAVAAAAAKGGFGGFGAA
-864 KKASADSAAPTAEAP
+864 KKAATPAVEATPELKEGEAVAIASAPKAPT
-879 EAKVEAP
+879 
-886 AAPAKKGF
+886 
-894 GAAKAEAPA
+894 
-903 AKAEAPAAAPA
+903 

-921 NAVAATAFAT
+921 SSIAAQAFAT
-931 APASQPEVPP
+931 APQEQPAVPP
-941 AALPEE
+941 VTLPDTTGT
-947 EPAAEPATAS
+947 PAAQGYS
-957 ATEEEANAAA
+957 SAAA
-967 AVPEGA
+967 APSSA
-973 TSLEVLGNVVSLGDD
+973 SLLEVVETVASGD
-988 TEVIGGVA
+988 TEMVGGVA